1 MLDNIIKKLK
11 NEDVDYSFTDED
23 DAISINF
30 GLELSFSNVN
40 IEVSYDKNEKLYRFY
55 SELVE
60 FNSDNYEDG
69 LELVNDIN
77 FNTLFLKSYLDDD
90 NVLCVEYYS
99 LVDFDTE
106 MFDELLSDVVSLEE
120 LLEEYL

>member
-11 NEDVDYSFTDED
+11 NEDVDYNISDES
-23 DAISINF
+23 DAITINF

-40 IEVSYDKNEKLYRFY
+40 IEVSYDKNEKLFRFY

-60 FNSDNYEDG
+60 FNNDNYEDG
-69 LELVNDIN
+69 LGLVNDIN
-77 FNTLFLKSYLDDD
+77 FNSLFLKSYLDDE

-99 LVDFDTE
+99 LVDFDSE

>member
-11 NEDVDYSFTDED
+11 NEDVDYSFTDEA
-23 DAISINF
+23 DAITINF

>member
-1 MLDNIIKKLK
+1 MLDNVIKKLK
-11 NEDVDYSFTDED
+11 NEDVDYNYTDES
-23 DAISINF
+23 DAITINF

-40 IEVSYDKNEKLYRFY
+40 IEVSYDKNEKLFRFY

-60 FNSDNYEDG
+60 FNNDNYEDG
-69 LELVNDIN
+69 LGLVNDIN
-77 FNTLFLKSYLDDD
+77 FNSLFLKSYLDDE

-99 LVDFDTE
+99 LVDFDNE

>member
-1 MLDNIIKKLK
+1 MLEKVIEKLK
-11 NEDVDYSFTDED
+11 NEEVDYNLVDND
-23 DAISINF
+23 DAITINF

-40 IEVSYDKNEKLYRFY
+40 IEVSYDKKEKLYRFY

-60 FNSDNYEDG
+60 FNDESCEDG
-69 LELVNDIN
+69 VELVNDIN
-77 FNTLFLKSYLDDD
+77 FNSLFLKSYLDDE

-99 LVDFDTE
+99 LDDFSLE
-106 MFDELLSDVVSLEE
+106 MFDELLNDTISLEE